1 MAVPSNSTLG
11 CLTRAW
17 QENSAEL
24 RGFLVHRSG
33 NPCDGDDL
41 LQELFLRAIQ
51 QGGDFCRL
59 NNPRA
64 WLFHVAR
71 NLLIDRLRLTKVQI
85 PLPEDLAAEPEPEL
99 LPVDNLSQCIPRVLS
114 ELAPADRE
122 AILLCDLQG
131 MPQMEY
137 ARRLGIS
144 LSAAKSRVQRARLRM
159 QAQMVN
165 ACQVS
170 FDESGEV
177 CCFVPRP
184 RLDPSEISVIGDCRL
199 STSHPAPTMV
209 WQPPH
214 PRTSKGT

>member
-1 MAVPSNSTLG
+1 VAVPSNSPLA
-11 CLTRAW
+11 CLDRAW
-17 QENSAEL
+17 QENAAEL

-33 NPCDGDDL
+33 NLGDGEDL

-59 NNPRA
+59 TNPRA

-71 NLLIDRLRLTKVQI
+71 NLLIDRLRLRKVQI
-85 PLPEDLAAEPEPEL
+85 SLPEDLATEPEPEMHL
-99 LPVDNLSQCIPRVLS
+99 VDNLSQCIPRVLS

-131 MPQMEY
+131 MTQMEY
-137 ARRLGIS
+137 AGRLGIS
-144 LSAAKSRVQRARLRM
+144 LSAAKSRVQRARARM

-165 ACQVS
+165 ACQVR

-184 RLDPSEISVIGDCRL
+184 GLDPSE
-199 STSHPAPTMV
+199 M
-209 WQPPH
+209 
-214 PRTSKGT
+214 K